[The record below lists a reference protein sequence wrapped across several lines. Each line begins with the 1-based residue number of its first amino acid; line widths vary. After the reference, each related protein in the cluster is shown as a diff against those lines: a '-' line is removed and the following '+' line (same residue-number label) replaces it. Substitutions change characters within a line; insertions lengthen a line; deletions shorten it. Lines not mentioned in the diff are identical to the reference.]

1 MKMKAVGKQPSFF
14 CFLRKQKKK
23 HKFFCNLL
31 SFYYFCTTILSE
43 SNIIVINILILMK
56 KAILS
61 FLLLYCMTVT
71 QAASYKYLVVEKT
84 DGTRHSMEAS
94 GLTLMFSEGNLV
106 ASDGTSIA
114 LTQLTKMYFSDV
126 DAIEEILSSTLQG
139 TFTVYT
145 LSGEESGTFDGVNE
159 LNTRLPKG
167 IYIIKD
173 QQGNTAKIQIR

>member
-1 MKMKAVGKQPSFF
+1 
-14 CFLRKQKKK
+14 
-23 HKFFCNLL
+23 
-31 SFYYFCTTILSE
+31 
-43 SNIIVINILILMK
+43 
-56 KAILS
+56 
-61 FLLLYCMTVT
+61 
-71 QAASYKYLVVEKT
+71 
-84 DGTRHSMEAS
+84 
-94 GLTLMFSEGNLV
+94 
-106 ASDGTSIA
+106 
-114 LTQLTKMYFSDV
+114 MYFSDV